1 VSEAP
6 SGGSSRRCDA
16 RVAAEDTAE
25 SGARYRQVRRGHVL
39 FRAPSPPTT
48 YGLIIVA
55 SAALAALLF
64 YPSVTHFLEGFLLVG
79 ILPPIIASA
88 LTTPLCA
95 ALGGKFE
102 FHRSVFLA
110 LTVLLVLIPLAAL
123 WRLAYWVDPSV
134 IPDMTY
140 LGIFLAGPAFWF
152 RHASLYGVSR
162 PSHGLMLLP
171 SLLQPVI
178 YLAGFFVIVPP
189 TTLLVGEAAAFLA
202 LAFVLA
208 VALIR
213 ASDRPIRRE
222 FGISGVSLIRPLL
235 DHVGRRDPEATR
247 ALEAFF
253 LRGAIPGN
261 ITARVIAF
269 SRGGSVKATIALP
282 TVHPGPFAALGAS
295 DLPHKLSEKLTASAG
310 TVFVPHTPCDHDL
323 DLPSDEEVD
332 RVAAATRDLLG
343 SLPASGVARGSP
355 LVSPY
360 PGSLARAQL
369 LGDVVLVLV
378 TQAPKPTDDI
388 AFSVADRIVREVAQ
402 EGGPRVALVDAHNS
416 YIEGQGDIL
425 YGTPTAER
433 LVTDT
438 KAAVKAALA
447 AARDGPIEVGVAVRK
462 GYSIGRDGIGPEGL
476 RALVVRAGGKTTGYV
491 LIDGNNL
498 VIGDRD
504 PIVRSLLERVD
515 VAEVLTT
522 DNHVVHEVDG
532 GINPLGE
539 RYPLEAMT
547 RDARAVLEKAFQ
559 DLEAV
564 SANFAETKVTG
575 VKILGPGYTAR
586 LLTSLG
592 DTLSMFMYM
601 FASTLLLLVTS
612 SLVIL
617 LALR

>member
-1 VSEAP
+1 M
-6 SGGSSRRCDA
+6 
-16 RVAAEDTAE
+16 AAEPTAE
-25 SGARYRQVRRGHVL
+25 TGAGFRQVRRGHVL
-39 FRAPSPPTT
+39 FRAPSPPVT
-48 YGLIIVA
+48 YALILLA
-55 SAALAALLF
+55 SAALAALLWL
-64 YPSVTHFLEGFLLVG
+64 PDVPRFLEGFLLAGV
-79 ILPPIIASA
+79 LPAFIASA

-95 ALGGKFE
+95 ALGGKIE

-110 LTVLLVLIPLAAL
+110 LTVVLVLVPLAAL
-123 WRLAYWVDPSV
+123 WRLAIVIDPSV
-134 IPDMTY
+134 VPGLTY
-140 LGIFLAGPAFWF
+140 LGVFLVGPALWF

-162 PSHGLMLLP
+162 PSHALMLVP
-171 SLLQPVI
+171 SLLQPLL
-178 YLAGFFVIVPP
+178 YLTGFFLIVPP
-189 TTLLVGEAAAFLA
+189 TPTLVGEAAAFLV

-208 VALIR
+208 VVLVR

-222 FGISGVSLIRPLL
+222 FGNSGVSLIRPLL

-253 LRGAIPGN
+253 LKGAIPGDV
-261 ITARVIAF
+261 TARLLAF
-269 SRGGSVKATIALP
+269 SRGGSVKATIAMP
-282 TVHPGPFAALGAS
+282 TVHPGPFAALGSS
-295 DLPHKLSEKLTASAG
+295 DLPHKLSEKLAPSAG

-332 RVAAATRDLLG
+332 RVAAATRELLG
-343 SLPASGVARGSP
+343 SLPPPGPARGSP

-369 LGDVVLVLV
+369 LGDVVLVIV

-388 AFSVADRIVREVAQ
+388 AFSVADRIVREIAQ
-402 EGGPRVALVDAHNS
+402 EGGPRVALLDAHNS

-425 YGTPTAER
+425 YGTPIAEQ

-438 KAAVKAALA
+438 KAAVRAAVA
-447 AARDGPIEVGVAVRK
+447 AARDGGIEVGVAVRK
-462 GYSIGRDGIGPEGL
+462 GYSIGGDGIGPEGV
-476 RALVVRAGGKTTGYV
+476 RALVVRAGGQTSGYV

-498 VIGDRD
+498 IIGSRD
-504 PIVRSLLERVD
+504 PIVRSLLEKVD
-515 VAEVLTT
+515 AAEVLTA

-539 RYPLEAMT
+539 RYPLPAMT
-547 RDARAVLEKAFQ
+547 RDARAILDEAYQ
-559 DLEAV
+559 DLEPVTV
-564 SANFAETKVTG
+564 SFAEKKVSG

-592 DTLSMFMYM
+592 DTLSMFTFM